1 MEKRIEDMRKDMA
14 LQLLSPRTVKTY
26 LYHVRKFTEYF
37 KGNVEGLKEDDLR
50 DYLYHIKME
59 QGYGPSNLSQ
69 AFSAIKFLYRETLK
83 MPLTLGK
90 LRGPRKTMKL
100 PVVLSREE
108 VKALFDATE
117 NDKHRMILMV
127 IYSGG
132 LRVSE
137 ASHLRVQDI
146 DSSRMLI
153 RVEQG
158 KGNKDRYTLLSA
170 QLLEKLRKYWLTCR
184 PKPWLFPSGRNTKTP
199 IHVTTIQK
207 AFYQSKK
214 KAHITKPVSVH
225 TLRHSFATHL
235 LEQGVNLFT
244 IQNLLGHKQIQN
256 TLIYLHLQQD
266 HCQNIVNP
274 IDGMLEDA

>member
-14 LQLLSPRTVKTY
+14 LQHLSPRTVKTY

-50 DYLYHIKME
+50 DYLYHIKVE
-59 QGYGPSNLSQ
+59 KGYSASNLSQ

-199 IHVTTIQK
+199 IHVTAIQK

-214 KAHITKPVSVH
+214 K
-225 TLRHSFATHL
+225 
-235 LEQGVNLFT
+235 
-244 IQNLLGHKQIQN
+244 
-256 TLIYLHLQQD
+256 LI
-266 HCQNIVNP
+266 
-274 IDGMLEDA
+274 

>member
-14 LQLLSPRTVKTY
+14 LQHLSPRTVTTY
-26 LYHVRKFTEYF
+26 LYHIRKFTEYF

-59 QGYGPSNLSQ
+59 QGYSASSLSQ

-108 VKALFDATE
+108 VKTIFEATE

-137 ASHLRVQDI
+137 AAHLRVQDI
-146 DSSRMLI
+146 DSSRMQI

-158 KGNKDRYTLLSA
+158 KGKKDRYTLLSA
-170 QLLEKLRKYWLTCR
+170 QLLGKLREYWLTCR
-184 PKPWLFPSGRNTKTP
+184 PKHWLFPASRDTKTP
-199 IHVTTIQK
+199 IHVTAIQK
-207 AFYQSKK
+207 TFYRSKK
-214 KAHITKPVSVH
+214 SSYNQAGQRPHP
-225 TLRHSFATHL
+225 
-235 LEQGVNLFT
+235 
-244 IQNLLGHKQIQN
+244 
-256 TLIYLHLQQD
+256 
-266 HCQNIVNP
+266 P
-274 IDGMLEDA
+274 P

>member
-1 MEKRIEDMRKDMA
+1 VEK
-14 LQLLSPRTVKTY
+14 
-26 LYHVRKFTEYF
+26 
-37 KGNVEGLKEDDLR
+37 
-50 DYLYHIKME
+50 
-59 QGYGPSNLSQ
+59 GYSASSLSQ
-69 AFSAIKFLYRETLK
+69 AYSAIKYLYRETLK

-108 VKALFDATE
+108 VKAIFKATE

-127 IYSGG
+127 IYAGG

-137 ASHLRVQDI
+137 ASHLRVQEI
-146 DSSRMLI
+146 YHP
-153 RVEQG
+153 
-158 KGNKDRYTLLSA
+158 KGDRQFADADPGGTGER
-170 QLLEKLRKYWLTCR
+170 EKR
-184 PKPWLFPSGRNTKTP
+184 P
-199 IHVTTIQK
+199 IHP
-207 AFYQSKK
+207 AFGAAIGETSGVLADLQTEALAFSLQPEYEQPDLRHGHTKVFLPVKK
-214 KAHITKPVSVH
+214 KARITKPVSVH

-244 IQNLLGHKQIQN
+244 IQKLLGHKQIQN

-274 IDGMLEDA
+274 IDGMLGGA

>member
-14 LQLLSPRTVKTY
+14 LQHLSPRTVTTY
-26 LYHVRKFTEYF
+26 LYHIRKFTEYF

-50 DYLYHIKME
+50 DYLYHVKVE
-59 QGYGPSNLSQ
+59 KGYSASNLSQ

-108 VKALFDATE
+108 VKTIFDATE
-117 NDKHRMILMV
+117 NVKHRMILMV

-137 ASHLRVQDI
+137 AAHLRVQDI
-146 DSSRMLI
+146 DSSRMQI

-158 KGNKDRYTLLSA
+158 KGKKDRYTLLSA
-170 QLLEKLRKYWLTCR
+170 QLLGKLREYWLSCR
-184 PKPWLFPSGRNTKTP
+184 PKHWLFPSNRNTKMP
-199 IHVTTIQK
+199 IHVTAIQK
-207 AFYQSKK
+207 TFYRSKK
-214 KAHITKPVSVH
+214 KRI
-225 TLRHSFATHL
+225 
-235 LEQGVNLFT
+235 
-244 IQNLLGHKQIQN
+244 
-256 TLIYLHLQQD
+256 
-266 HCQNIVNP
+266 
-274 IDGMLEDA
+274 